1 MEPSS
6 HAAGASR
13 PGAETP
19 PVTAPVERAK
29 AYLARRLDEPLD
41 LEAVARAAH
50 CSRFHLCRLF
60 KRETGTTLSR
70 YLHTQR
76 LDEALARL
84 ADNRTRLSDLAAD
97 LGYASH
103 SHFTAAFRREFGRT
117 PSELRSA
124 RPSADPRPDT
134 RPRRSVA
141 ADPLPCGPARHPE
154 RARPPAAGVSGRR

>member
-1 MEPSS
+1 MELSIQTAGPSG
-6 HAAGASR
+6 AGAKS
-13 PGAETP
+13 A
-19 PVTAPVERAK
+19 PVSSPVERAK
-29 AYLARRLDEPLD
+29 QYLAARLDEPLD
-41 LEAVARAAH
+41 LEAVAHASR

-76 LDEALARL
+76 LDEALSRL

-117 PSELRSA
+117 PSELRSS